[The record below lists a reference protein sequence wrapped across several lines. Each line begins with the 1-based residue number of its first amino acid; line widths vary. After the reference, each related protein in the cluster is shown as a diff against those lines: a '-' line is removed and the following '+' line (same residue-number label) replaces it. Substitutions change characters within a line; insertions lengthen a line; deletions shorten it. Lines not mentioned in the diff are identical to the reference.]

1 MNKIIARNVTVN
13 LNCFLES
20 LESSLKT
27 RVQYNKE
34 NILDVNR
41 RALADEE
48 DYDLIKMEVIPAF
61 EMNILSFTEYQEVCA
76 YFFNTYVSPSLEAAK
91 ECENIINSVDA
102 GKRG

>member
-13 LNCFLES
+13 LNNFLES
-20 LESSLKT
+20 LESSLRA

-34 NILDVNR
+34 NILDINK

-48 DYDLIKMEVIPAF
+48 DYDLIKMEVIAAF

-76 YFFNTYVSPSLEAAK
+76 YYFNTYVSPSLEAAK
-91 ECENIINSVDA
+91 KCEDIINSVDA